1 VRKYFGKEIRKLGFK
16 GKGLDYF
23 MGTDDFLFAFIIDGA
38 SKWWSGSCAV
48 SMVIHP
54 KVNSEK
60 RRWKAAKFQKTSV
73 LSL

>member
-1 VRKYFGKEIRKLGFK
+1 
-16 GKGLDYF
+16 